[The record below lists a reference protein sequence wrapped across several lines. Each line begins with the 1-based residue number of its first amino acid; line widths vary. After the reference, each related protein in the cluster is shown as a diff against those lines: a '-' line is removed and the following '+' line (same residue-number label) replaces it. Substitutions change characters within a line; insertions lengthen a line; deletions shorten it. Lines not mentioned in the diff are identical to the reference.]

1 MVDFLVAPLYRLSMW
16 RRKRQPDA
24 VSDWLDEQPRSVRDA
39 INAVC
44 KPLAGADAGKVLG
57 ALREARVSVPDHVM
71 RYLAV
76 RVSAVPAWASL
87 PAGSRFM
94 DEETGRRWRI
104 GATSKVRY
112 QTPPDPVDDWL
123 GSLSDDA
130 HEAIAA
136 VREKYVGRDVMD
148 VLAGLRAAG
157 IEGPDHAMAGLAARI
172 SATKW
177 WMLAPN
183 GTEWTD
189 EKGRKHR
196 ITNRAEFRVK
206 ATFRTIQE
214 G

>member
-1 MVDFLVAPLYRLSMW
+1 VVDFLVAPLYRLSMW

-24 VSDWLDEQPRSVRDA
+24 VSDWLDEQPGLVRAA

-44 KPLAGADAGKVLG
+44 KPLAGAHAGKVLG
-57 ALREARVSVPDHVM
+57 ALRS
-71 RYLAV
+71 
-76 RVSAVPAWASL
+76 
-87 PAGSRFM
+87 
-94 DEETGRRWRI
+94 
-104 GATSKVRY
+104 
-112 QTPPDPVDDWL
+112 QTPPDAVDDWL